1 MIKRILLPLKFS
13 HVTDN
18 AFAMALK
25 MAKSCQARLHI
36 LHVLDHRLR
45 NSNVTEAQI
54 AEFTRA
60 AEGQFQKEYVPLLGD
75 FKDFYFNCWEG
86 DIAVETA
93 KFADSIGADFIIIG
107 CHVRGAKPSHTR
119 LGEIAHILFQW
130 APCPV
135 MMVPCQI
142 HGNNAAVHRSETLPF
157 S

>member
-25 MAKSCQARLHI
+25 LARCCQSRLHM

-45 NSNVTEAQI
+45 NSSVTEAKI

-75 FKDFYFNCWEG
+75 FKDFHFNCWEG
-86 DIAVETA
+86 DIAVEIA
-93 KFADSIGADFIIIG
+93 KFADSIDADFIIIG
-107 CHVRGAKPSHTR
+107 CHVRGDKPSRTR

-135 MMVPCQI
+135 MLVPCTL
-142 HGNNAAVHRSETLPF
+142 HRQPVATLESKP
-157 S
+157 SA